1 MHCAG
6 PYSGDDML
14 LALDTA
20 TRFASMALHDG
31 RVLRYEAT
39 WEAGRQHTT
48 QLMPRLVAALEEL
61 QLRPDALSA
70 VAVSLGP
77 GSFTGLRVGL
87 AIAKGLALA
96 RGIPLVGVPTLDILA
111 AAQDRSRYPLLAVIQ
126 AGRGR
131 LCAAHY
137 RWHRGWQRRE
147 GPFLTTWEDL
157 LAPITRP
164 ILLCG
169 EIDERGFR
177 LIEGLDKPVTVLSP
191 AHCLRR
197 AGFLAELAWERLHR
211 GETDDPVTLAP
222 LYLNW
227 P

>member
-1 MHCAG
+1 
-6 PYSGDDML
+6 ML

-20 TRFASMALHDG
+20 TRFASLALHDG

-48 QLMPRLVAALEEL
+48 QLMPRIVAALEE
-61 QLRPDALSA
+61 RRIGPEALTA
-70 VAVSLGP
+70 VAVALGP

-111 AAQDRSRYPLLAVIQ
+111 AAQGQSRSPLLAVIQ

-131 LCAAHY
+131 LCAARYHW
-137 RWHRGWQRRE
+137 RRGWQRRE

-157 LAPITRP
+157 LASVTRP
-164 ILLCG
+164 TLLCG

-177 LIEGLDKPVTVLSP
+177 LLEGSGERITVLPP

-197 AGFLAELAWERLHR
+197 AGFLAELAWERVRR
-211 GETDDPVTLAP
+211 GETDDPAALAP

>member
-1 MHCAG
+1 
-6 PYSGDDML
+6 ML

-20 TRFASMALHDG
+20 TRFASLALHDG
-31 RVLRYEAT
+31 RVLRYEVT

-61 QLRPDALSA
+61 QLGPDALSA

-77 GSFTGLRVGL
+77 GSFTGLRVGM
-87 AIAKGLALA
+87 AVAKGLALA

-111 AAQDRSRYPLLAVIQ
+111 AAQGGSRYPLVAVLQ

-131 LCAAHY
+131 LCAARYHW
-137 RWHRGWQRRE
+137 RGGWHRRE

-157 LAPITRP
+157 LATITRP
-164 ILLCG
+164 TLLCG
-169 EIDERGFR
+169 EIDERGHQMIQETGDR
-177 LIEGLDKPVTVLSP
+177 VTVLPP

-197 AGFLAELAWERLHR
+197 AGFLAELAWERLRR
-211 GETDDPVTLAP
+211 GETDDPATLSP

>member
-1 MHCAG
+1 
-6 PYSGDDML
+6 ML

-20 TRFASMALHDG
+20 TRFASLALHDG
-31 RVLRYEAT
+31 RVLRYEVT

-48 QLMPRLVAALEEL
+48 QLTPRLVAALEEL
-61 QLRPDALSA
+61 QLGPDALSA

-96 RGIPLVGVPTLDILA
+96 RGIPLVGIPTLDILA
-111 AAQDRSRYPLLAVIQ
+111 AAQGRSRRPLLAVIQ
-126 AGRGR
+126 TGRGR
-131 LCAAHY
+131 LCAARY
-137 RWHRGWQRRE
+137 RWRRGWQRRE

-157 LAPITRP
+157 LASITRP
-164 ILLCG
+164 TLLCG
-169 EIDERGFR
+169 EIDERGFQ
-177 LIEGLDKPVTVLSP
+177 LIEGLGEQVTVLSP

-197 AGFLAELAWERLHR
+197 AGFLAELAWERLRR
-211 GETDDPVTLAP
+211 GETDDPATLTP

>member
-1 MHCAG
+1 
-6 PYSGDDML
+6 ML

-20 TRFASMALHDG
+20 TRFASLALHDG
-31 RVLRYEAT
+31 RILRYEAT

-48 QLMPRLVAALEEL
+48 QLMPRIVAALEEL
-61 QLRPDALSA
+61 RIGPEALSA
-70 VAVSLGP
+70 VAVALGP

-111 AAQDRSRYPLLAVIQ
+111 FAQGRSQHPLVTVIQ

-131 LCAAHY
+131 LCAARY
-137 RWHRGWQRRE
+137 RWHGGWQRRE
-147 GPFLTTWEDL
+147 GPFLTIWEDL
-157 LAPITRP
+157 LASITRP
-164 ILLCG
+164 TLLCG
-169 EIDERGFR
+169 EIDEKGFH
-177 LIEGLDKPVTVLSP
+177 LMEGGLGEGVIVLPP
-191 AHCLRR
+191 AHNLRR
-197 AGFLAELAWERLHR
+197 AGFLAELAWERVRR
-211 GETDDPVTLAP
+211 GETDDPATLAP

>member
-1 MHCAG
+1 
-6 PYSGDDML
+6 ML

-48 QLMPRLVAALEEL
+48 QLMPRVVAALEEL
-61 QLRPDALSA
+61 RLGPDALSA

-87 AIAKGLALA
+87 AIAKGLALT
-96 RGIPLVGVPTLDILA
+96 RGIPLVGIPTLDILA
-111 AAQDRSRYPLLAVIQ
+111 TAQGRSRYPLLAVIQ

-131 LCAAHY
+131 LCAARYHWY
-137 RWHRGWQRRE
+137 RGWQRRE
-147 GPFLTTWEDL
+147 EPFLTTWEDL
-157 LAPITRP
+157 LASVTRP

-169 EIDERGFR
+169 EIDEKGFR
-177 LIEGLDKPVTVLSP
+177 WIEELGERVTVLSP

-197 AGFLAELAWERLHR
+197 AGFLAELAWERLRR
-211 GETDDPVTLAP
+211 GETDDLATLSP
-222 LYLNW
+222 LYLNG

>member
-1 MHCAG
+1 
-6 PYSGDDML
+6 ML

-20 TRFASMALHDG
+20 TRFASIALHDG

-48 QLMPRLVAALEEL
+48 QLMPRIVAALGEL
-61 QLRPDALSA
+61 RLGPDALSA

-87 AIAKGLALA
+87 AVAKGLALA

-111 AAQDRSRYPLLAVIQ
+111 AAQGRSQSPLLAILQ

-131 LCAAHY
+131 LCAARY
-137 RWHRGWQRRE
+137 RWHNGWQRRE

-157 LAPITRP
+157 LASITRP
-164 ILLCG
+164 TLLCG
-169 EIDERGFR
+169 EINEKGFR
-177 LIEGLDKPVTVLSP
+177 LIEGLGERVTVLSP

-197 AGFLAELAWERLHR
+197 AGFLAELAWERLR
-211 GETDDPVTLAP
+211 KGKTDDPAPLAP
-222 LYLNW
+222 LYLNR